1 MEFLL
6 ILVSLSTIWLFMFK
20 IDWLLIKRPFL
31 IYACVSFA
39 LFVISYFQLIEIPLL
54 EVLKMPFISALIF
67 KGMHLIF
74 LFILK
79 RNPENTFWEFSKKP
93 LPDILFTL
101 FFWLL
106 GAGLPF
112 ILVL

>member
-1 MEFLL
+1 MGFLL
-6 ILVSLSTIWLFMFK
+6 TLLGLSTVWLFMFK
-20 IDWLLIKRPFL
+20 IEWLFNTRPFL
-31 IYACVSFA
+31 IYVCISFI
-39 LFVISYFQLIEIPLL
+39 LFVISYFQLVEMPLL
-54 EVLKMPFISALIF
+54 EVLKIPFISALVF

-74 LFILK
+74 LSILK

-101 FFWLL
+101 MFWLL